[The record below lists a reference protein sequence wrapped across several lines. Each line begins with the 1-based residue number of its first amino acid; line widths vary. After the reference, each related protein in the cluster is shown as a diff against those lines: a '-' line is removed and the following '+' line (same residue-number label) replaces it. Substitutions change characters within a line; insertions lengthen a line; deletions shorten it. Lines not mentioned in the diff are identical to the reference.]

1 VGSQRD
7 LHLLCSVA
15 QLALHRRHL
24 HSCLRSGVGY
34 RQANRKQS
42 AHMRRDTW
50 SFRQKASKKKIGAD
64 YLGWVTERIFI
75 HHIAGCEDSGG
86 WSQSINTSMESA
98 CGDFEANSIWPKVYN
113 LHKTFPRLV

>member
-50 SFRQKASKKKIGAD
+50 SFRQKASKKKNRGRLPW
-64 YLGWVTERIFI
+64 LGYWKNFHPSHCRMW
-75 HHIAGCEDSGG
+75 GQ
-86 WSQSINTSMESA
+86 W
-98 CGDFEANSIWPKVYN
+98 
-113 LHKTFPRLV
+113 RLIPEH